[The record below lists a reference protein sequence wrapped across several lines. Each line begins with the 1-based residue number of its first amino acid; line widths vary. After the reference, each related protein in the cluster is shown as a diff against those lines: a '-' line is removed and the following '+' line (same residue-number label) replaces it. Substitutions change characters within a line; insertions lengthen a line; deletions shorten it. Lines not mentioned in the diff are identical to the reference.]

1 MIDSHMHYGDDAPE
15 VLAFLEA
22 HDLKFLNICIAW
34 SGGIDWRDQAVRY
47 SDLTQRYPDRFA
59 WCTSF
64 DLPEPTDRADEYVDR
79 VCAQLAQ
86 DFADGA
92 IACKIWKNIGMEQ
105 RKADGSFVLPDDP
118 IFDPILDL
126 VAKEERTLL
135 CHIAEPLECW
145 KPLNPDGVH
154 YGYYSRNPVWHMYNK
169 PEFPSHTA
177 LMSARDHLIEKHPD
191 LRVVGAHFGS
201 HEYSMAEVAE
211 RLDRYP
217 NYAVDISARLGD
229 IARQDT
235 EVVREF
241 FIKYADR
248 VLFGTDIVLAK
259 PFSEMSPQTRQS
271 ELNQLL
277 ENYQSHWQF
286 FERSDVISIR
296 NRPTQGLG
304 LPEAT
309 VHKFYGDSA
318 RQWYPGL

>member
-1 MIDSHMHYGDDAPE
+1 
-15 VLAFLEA
+15 
-22 HDLKFLNICIAW
+22 
-34 SGGIDWRDQAVRY
+34 
-47 SDLTQRYPDRFA
+47 
-59 WCTSF
+59 
-64 DLPEPTDRADEYVDR
+64 
-79 VCAQLAQ
+79 
-86 DFADGA
+86 
-92 IACKIWKNIGMEQ
+92 
-105 RKADGSFVLPDDP
+105 
-118 IFDPILDL
+118 
-126 VAKEERTLL
+126 
-135 CHIAEPLECW
+135 
-145 KPLNPDGVH
+145 
-154 YGYYSRNPVWHMYNK
+154 
-169 PEFPSHTA
+169 
-177 LMSARDHLIEKHPD
+177 
-191 LRVVGAHFGS
+191 
-201 HEYSMAEVAE
+201 MAEVAE